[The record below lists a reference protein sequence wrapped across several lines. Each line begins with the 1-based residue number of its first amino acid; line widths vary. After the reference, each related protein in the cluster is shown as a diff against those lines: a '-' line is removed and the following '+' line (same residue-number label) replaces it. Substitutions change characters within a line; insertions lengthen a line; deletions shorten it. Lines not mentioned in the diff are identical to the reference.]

1 MVVQES
7 VKESLYQMRSGVE
20 FIGLGGPQF
29 TNEDTLTR
37 AMEYSW
43 LEGGVGYSNAPR
55 MFNDK
60 VNV

>member
-1 MVVQES
+1 M
-7 VKESLYQMRSGVE
+7 ESLYQMRSGVE
-20 FIGLGGPQF
+20 FIGLGGQQF

-37 AMEYSW
+37 AIEYSW